1 MISMVAN
8 MLAST
13 SSGKL
18 VGCAWLRALY
28 ISTYIIGV
36 SIKVVSLI
44 KLKSCR
50 KLLEEHSGGF

>member
-1 MISMVAN
+1 MVVN

-36 SIKVVSLI
+36 SIKVV